1 MIWEQGVVGA
11 GVDVDDDI
19 GRVAAPRVGQWQ
31 AKSSVE
37 AKRGNG
43 HACGVY
49 VEWMVGTGLLLG
61 MSVSV
66 SGGVEF
72 VVGFLERAFFGLRD
86 GGTEDSLSVYTSFF
100 REDRNSRFAIE
111 TCRHGMY
118 RISSNEE
125 LGVRLSMTERLGSR
139 T

>member
-1 MIWEQGVVGA
+1 VRLSGGDLGTGVVGV
-11 GVDVDDDI
+11 GVDVDDDM
-19 GRVAAPRVGQWQ
+19 GRVPAPRVGQWQ

-49 VEWMVGTGLLLG
+49 VEWMVGTGLLSG

-100 REDRNSRFAIE
+100 REDRNSRFGN
-111 TCRHGMY
+111 RNV
-118 RISSNEE
+118 SSWN
-125 LGVRLSMTERLGSR
+125 V
-139 T
+139 